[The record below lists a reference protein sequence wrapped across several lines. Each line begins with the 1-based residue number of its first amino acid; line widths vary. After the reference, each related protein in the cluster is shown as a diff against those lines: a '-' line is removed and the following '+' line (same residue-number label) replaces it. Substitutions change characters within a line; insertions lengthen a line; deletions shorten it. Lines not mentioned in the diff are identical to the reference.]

1 MISHTARSL
10 LRALAALVFTLGAGS
25 ALALSV
31 GEIELHSRLGEAL
44 EATVPLGRL
53 GALTQS
59 DVQVARAS
67 DDVYRSY
74 GIDLNGPS
82 SALKFS
88 LQVDRK
94 GVASVRVS
102 SDQPVSEP
110 YLDFVLDV
118 RWPAGRSVKRFTLL
132 LDPPSR

>member
-1 MISHTARSL
+1 MISHTARSV
-10 LRALAALVFTLGAGS
+10 LRALAALVFLLGAGS

-31 GEIELHSRLGEAL
+31 GEIELLSRLGEPL

-67 DDVYRSY
+67 EDVYRSY
-74 GIDLNGPS
+74 GIDLNGPI

-88 LQVDRK
+88 LQVDSK

-110 YLDFVLDV
+110 YLYFVLDV
-118 RWPAGRSVKRFTLL
+118 RWPTGRSVKRFTLL
-132 LDPPSR
+132 LDPSSR